1 MTNLKTHIRAHSLLA
16 SALLWGALSALWGC
30 SSDAPPTA
38 AAIHQRDSL
47 PVMTTLGVSKLI
59 SDSGVIR
66 YKVIAERW
74 DIYDQTKPP
83 RQEFPHGIFLQQF
96 DEKFHVSLYLTA
108 DTAYCY
114 NQTLWKLRGRVFAR
128 NAKGATFSSEEL
140 YWDMVKRIHAHAQE
154 QRQQASGQRRRHGT
168 ERHRAHA
175 SGPDEAPQHERTL
188 TLRHRLRDNRHT
200 GTPTPASQKGL
211 WQRKKHFLEKK
222 REVSCLFT
230 IFVGLLLLQIKKNN
244 YKK

>member
-1 MTNLKTHIRAHSLLA
+1 MTNLKKHIRACSLVPC
-16 SALLWGALSALWGC
+16 LLLCGALTTVWGC

-83 RQEFPHGIFLQQF
+83 RQEFPHGIFLEQF
-96 DEKFHVSLYLTA
+96 DDKFHVSLYMTA

-114 NQTLWKLRGRVFAR
+114 DQTLWKLRGRVFAR

-140 YWDMVKRIHAHAQE
+140 YWDMDKHILYSHCYTHVVEPGRVLEGNSFRANE
-154 QRQQASGQRRRHGT
+154 QMT
-168 ERHRAHA
+168 EYEVIW
-175 SGPDEAPQHERTL
+175 S
-188 TLRHRLRDNRHT
+188 
-200 GTPTPASQKGL
+200 KGYMPMP
-211 WQRKKHFLEKK
+211 
-222 REVSCLFT
+222 
-230 IFVGLLLLQIKKNN
+230 KNN
-244 YKK
+244 NKTSGNAADTAQKDTMPMRPAPVKHPNMSSH

>member
-1 MTNLKTHIRAHSLLA
+1 MTNLKKHIRACSLIPC
-16 SALLWGALSALWGC
+16 LLLCGALTTVWGC

-47 PVMTTLGVSKLI
+47 PVMATLGVSKLI

-83 RQEFPHGIFLQQF
+83 RQEFPHGIFLEQF
-96 DEKFHVSLYLTA
+96 DDKFHVSLYMTA

-114 NQTLWKLRGRVFAR
+114 DQTLWKLRGRVFAR

-140 YWDMVKRIHAHAQE
+140 YWDMDKHILYSHCYTHVVEPGRELEGNSFRANE
-154 QRQQASGQRRRHGT
+154 QMT
-168 ERHRAHA
+168 EYEVIW
-175 SGPDEAPQHERTL
+175 S
-188 TLRHRLRDNRHT
+188 
-200 GTPTPASQKGL
+200 KGYMPMP
-211 WQRKKHFLEKK
+211 
-222 REVSCLFT
+222 
-230 IFVGLLLLQIKKNN
+230 KNN
-244 YKK
+244 NKTSGNAADTAQKDTMPMRPAPVKHPNMSSH

>member
-1 MTNLKTHIRAHSLLA
+1 MTNLKKHIRACSLVPC
-16 SALLWGALSALWGC
+16 LLLCGALTTVWGC

-83 RQEFPHGIFLQQF
+83 RQEFPHGIFLEQF
-96 DEKFHVSLYLTA
+96 DDKFHVSLYMTA

-114 NQTLWKLRGRVFAR
+114 DQTLWKLRGRVFAR

-140 YWDMVKRIHAHAQE
+140 YWDMDKHILYSHCYTHVVEPGRELEGNSFRANE
-154 QRQQASGQRRRHGT
+154 QMT
-168 ERHRAHA
+168 EYEVIW
-175 SGPDEAPQHERTL
+175 S
-188 TLRHRLRDNRHT
+188 
-200 GTPTPASQKGL
+200 KGYMPMP
-211 WQRKKHFLEKK
+211 
-222 REVSCLFT
+222 
-230 IFVGLLLLQIKKNN
+230 KNN
-244 YKK
+244 NKTSGNTADTAQKDTMPMRPAPVKHPNMSSH

>member
-30 SSDAPPTA
+30 NSDAPPTA

-140 YWDMVKRIHAHAQE
+140 YWDMDKHILYSHCYTHVVEPGRELEGNSFRANE
-154 QRQQASGQRRRHGT
+154 QMT
-168 ERHRAHA
+168 EYEVIW
-175 SGPDEAPQHERTL
+175 S
-188 TLRHRLRDNRHT
+188 
-200 GTPTPASQKGL
+200 KGYMPMP
-211 WQRKKHFLEKK
+211 
-222 REVSCLFT
+222 
-230 IFVGLLLLQIKKNN
+230 KNN
-244 YKK
+244 DNKPQGNAADTAQKDTVPMRPGPMKHPNMSAH

>member
-1 MTNLKTHIRAHSLLA
+1 
-16 SALLWGALSALWGC
+16 
-30 SSDAPPTA
+30 
-38 AAIHQRDSL
+38 
-47 PVMTTLGVSKLI
+47 MTTLGVSKLI

-128 NAKGATFSSEEL
+128 NAKEPPSVRKNCIGTWTSTFF
-140 YWDMVKRIHAHAQE
+140 IHTA
-154 QRQQASGQRRRHGT
+154 
-168 ERHRAHA
+168 
-175 SGPDEAPQHERTL
+175 
-188 TLRHRLRDNRHT
+188 
-200 GTPTPASQKGL
+200 TPT
-211 WQRKKHFLEKK
+211 W
-222 REVSCLFT
+222 
-230 IFVGLLLLQIKKNN
+230 
-244 YKK
+244 